1 MDFKEHLKKYL
12 SSEFI
17 DDLIASFSL
26 NEHKGLF
33 INTRKISDDE
43 FIKKFPALQKHPIVP
58 HCYLYNKDEFDA
70 GKNIYH
76 ELGLYYIQD
85 PSASLVP
92 YFLNPKGKGQIL
104 DMCAAPGG
112 KSIMTSL
119 LCNEEG
125 IIYANDIS
133 SSRVQHLL
141 SNIERLGISNIV
153 VLNKDLSK
161 IKNLENRF
169 DAIIL
174 DAPCSG
180 SGMFRRSEEMK
191 NDWSYEKV
199 TRLSKIQKE
208 LILLAYSFLKEGGKL
223 IYSTCSYSY
232 EEDEEVVFNLLKNSD
247 AKLLPLPENDM
258 FYRSKEMKE
267 AIHLFP
273 NRFVGEGHFIA
284 LITKPGELKSDVKKE
299 EKQIIRKS
307 QGKGTSSINNYFK
320 LFYKGYDDLINL
332 SIRPGLFVKSEI
344 SNKVIYSH
352 HYSHYIDDKSSIHV
366 SLSDAKKYILGEE
379 INIDDDKDYNFI
391 AYEKYNI
398 SSTQNRFKK
407 LKNIYPKGLRKQI
420 N

>member
-1 MDFKEHLKKYL
+1 M
-12 SSEFI
+12 
-17 DDLIASFSL
+17 
-26 NEHKGLF
+26 
-33 INTRKISDDE
+33 
-43 FIKKFPALQKHPIVP
+43 
-58 HCYLYNKDEFDA
+58 
-70 GKNIYH
+70 
-76 ELGLYYIQD
+76 
-85 PSASLVP
+85 
-92 YFLNPKGKGQIL
+92 
-104 DMCAAPGG
+104 
-112 KSIMTSL
+112 
-119 LCNEEG
+119 
-125 IIYANDIS
+125 
-133 SSRVQHLL
+133 
-141 SNIERLGISNIV
+141 
-153 VLNKDLSK
+153 

-199 TRLSKIQKE
+199 TRLSKIQKD
-208 LILLAYSFLKEGGKL
+208 LILLAYSYLKESGKL
-223 IYSTCSYSY
+223 IYSTSSYSY
-232 EEDEEVVFNLLKNSD
+232 EEDEEVVFHLLKNSD

-284 LITKPGELKSDVKKE
+284 LITKPGELKSDIKKE
-299 EKQIIRKS
+299 EKQIVRKS

-407 LKNIYPKGLRKQI
+407 LKNLYPKGLRKQI